1 MDLLRL
7 AALDEDD
14 LTIISAHIQ
23 DAVVKVGE
31 IDFLAG
37 ANKFALPLNRFA
49 WEARTGW
56 FRRRDQRRRS
66 LLSFDRVLG
75 VRSTGIDRAK
85 PDDVL
90 SLLALNFTTI
100 AAPSGLISLIFS
112 GGAAIALDVEC
123 IEARL
128 ADTGG
133 AWEASSRPVHR
144 V

>member
-14 LTIISAHIQ
+14 LTIISAHVQ
-23 DAVVKVGE
+23 DAVAKVGD
-31 IDFLAG
+31 IDFLASS
-37 ANKFALPLNRFA
+37 NKFALPLNRFA
-49 WEARTGW
+49 WEVKSGW
-56 FRRRDQRRRS
+56 FRRNQQRRRS
-66 LLSFDRVLG
+66 LLSFDRVLS
-75 VRSTGIDRAK
+75 VRYTGIDRTK
-85 PDDVL
+85 PDEVL
-90 SLLALNFTTI
+90 SLLALNFI
-100 AAPSGLISLIFS
+100 ASDAPSGMLSLIFS

>member
-14 LTIISAHIQ
+14 LTIISAHVQ
-23 DAVVKVGE
+23 DAVAKVGD
-31 IDFLAG
+31 IDFLASS
-37 ANKFALPLNRFA
+37 NKFALPLNRFA
-49 WEARTGW
+49 WEVKSGW
-56 FRRRDQRRRS
+56 FRRNQQRRRS
-66 LLSFDRVLG
+66 LLSFDRVLS
-75 VRSTGIDRAK
+75 VRSTGIDRTK
-85 PDDVL
+85 PDEVL
-90 SLLALNFTTI
+90 SLLALNFI
-100 AAPSGLISLIFS
+100 ASDAPSGMLSLIFS

>member
-14 LTIISAHIQ
+14 LTIISAHVQ
-23 DAVVKVGE
+23 DAVAKVGD
-31 IDFLAG
+31 IDFLASS
-37 ANKFALPLNRFA
+37 NKFALPLNRFA
-49 WEARTGW
+49 WEVKSGW
-56 FRRRDQRRRS
+56 FRRNQQRRRS
-66 LLSFDRVLG
+66 LLSFDRVLS
-75 VRSTGIDRAK
+75 VRSTGIDRTK
-85 PDDVL
+85 PDEVL
-90 SLLALNFTTI
+90 SLLALNFI
-100 AAPSGLISLIFS
+100 ESDAPSGMLSLIFS

>member
-14 LTIISAHIQ
+14 LTIISAHAQ
-23 DAVVKVGE
+23 DAVAKVGD
-31 IDFLAG
+31 IDFLA
-37 ANKFALPLNRFA
+37 ASKKFALPLNRFA
-49 WEARTGW
+49 WEAKAGW
-56 FRRRDQRRRS
+56 FRRHDQRRRS

-75 VRSTGIDRAK
+75 VRSTGIDRGK
-85 PDDVL
+85 PDEIL
-90 SLLALNFTTI
+90 SLLALRFT
-100 AAPSGLISLIFS
+100 AAEAPSGMVQLIFS

-144 V
+144 A